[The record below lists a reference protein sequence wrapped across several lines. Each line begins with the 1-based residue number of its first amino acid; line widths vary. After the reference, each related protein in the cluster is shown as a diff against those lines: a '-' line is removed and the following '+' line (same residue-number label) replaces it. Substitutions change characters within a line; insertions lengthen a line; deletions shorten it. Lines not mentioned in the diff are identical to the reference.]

1 MSLLGR
7 RRNRRRPDRAE
18 QLHSARAAAAGIG
31 RVLIG
36 LALIAGAIGGTWAG
50 ARAALRWATISR
62 TFALD
67 ALDVSGNRRLSADE
81 IRAAS
86 GLALGQNVF
95 RADLD
100 EAARGLEQIPWVR
113 RAQVVRVLPRTV
125 QIRVEER
132 TPVAQVSLGTLYLVD
147 EDGELFKRASPRD
160 GVDLPVVTGL
170 SRERF
175 DGDRAAVREDLG
187 LALDL
192 IAEVSRRRLPE
203 LSEIHVDPDLG
214 LTAYLADGPTAVALG
229 RGDLPGK
236 LDRLER
242 AQDELRRRRLAVSKV
257 DLTDARHPDRLLVT
271 PSN

>member
-95 RADLD
+95 RADLGGRPLFSGR
-100 EAARGLEQIPWVR
+100 ARWADFVLVRQLCRWHHRWHRHGGLLLRPVHVR
-113 RAQVVRVLPRTV
+113 LWRM
-125 QIRVEER
+125 
-132 TPVAQVSLGTLYLVD
+132 
-147 EDGELFKRASPRD
+147 
-160 GVDLPVVTGL
+160 
-170 SRERF
+170 RF
-175 DGDRAAVREDLG
+175 DQR
-187 LALDL
+187 
-192 IAEVSRRRLPE
+192 
-203 LSEIHVDPDLG
+203 
-214 LTAYLADGPTAVALG
+214 
-229 RGDLPGK
+229 
-236 LDRLER
+236 
-242 AQDELRRRRLAVSKV
+242 
-257 DLTDARHPDRLLVT
+257 DA
-271 PSN
+271 